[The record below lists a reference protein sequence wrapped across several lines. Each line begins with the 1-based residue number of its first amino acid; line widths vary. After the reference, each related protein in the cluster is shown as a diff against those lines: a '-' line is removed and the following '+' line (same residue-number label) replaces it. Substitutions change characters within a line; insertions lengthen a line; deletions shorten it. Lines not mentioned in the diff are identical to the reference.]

1 MISLDEVR
9 STIIETIKNLH
20 ATNYSTIPINY
31 PNKFVVDLENFAGA
45 FFVTVS
51 VNYGD
56 TLVATDITGTNAE
69 VYGTV
74 TVSTV
79 FKTNTGLNGTT
90 LYSNMLLGGLLFK
103 TISGV
108 NYVDM
113 KSVEINPYPG
123 YKGIANI
130 IRFMVI

>member
-9 STIIETIKNLH
+9 STVIETIKNLH
-20 ATNYSTIPINY
+20 VANYSAIPINY
-31 PNKFVVDLENFAGA
+31 PNKFVVDLENFAGT

-69 VYGTV
+69 VHGTV

-79 FKTNTGLNGTT
+79 FKANTGLNGTT

-103 TISGV
+103 TVSGV

-113 KSVEINPYPG
+113 KSVEISPYPG

-130 IRFMVI
+130 IRFMII

>member
-9 STIIETIKNLH
+9 STVIETIKNLH
-20 ATNYSTIPINY
+20 ITNYPTIPINY
-31 PNKFVVDLENFAGA
+31 PNKFVVDLENFAGT

-51 VNYGD
+51 VNYGG

-79 FKTNTGLNGTT
+79 FKTNTGKTGPRCTQICCLVGCC
-90 LYSNMLLGGLLFK
+90 LRLSVGL
-103 TISGV
+103 I
-108 NYVDM
+108 M
-113 KSVEINPYPG
+113 
-123 YKGIANI
+123 
-130 IRFMVI
+130 

>member
-20 ATNYSTIPINY
+20 AANYSAIPINY
-31 PNKFVVDLENFAGA
+31 PNKFVVDLENFTGT

-51 VNYGD
+51 VNYGG

-90 LYSNMLLGGLLFK
+90 LYSNMLLSSLLFK

>member
-9 STIIETIKNLH
+9 GTIIETIKGLH
-20 ATNYSTIPINY
+20 VANYSAIPINY
-31 PNKFVVDLENFAGA
+31 PNKFVVDLENFAGT

-56 TLVATDITGTNAE
+56 TLVATDITGDNAE
-69 VYGTV
+69 VHGTV

-130 IRFMVI
+130 IRFTVI

>member
-20 ATNYSTIPINY
+20 ATNYPTIPINY
-31 PNKFVVDLENFAGA
+31 PNKFVVDLENFSGT

-69 VYGTV
+69 VHGTV

-79 FKTNTGLNGTT
+79 FKANTGLNGTT
-90 LYSNMLLGGLLFK
+90 MYSNMLLG
-103 TISGV
+103 
-108 NYVDM
+108 
-113 KSVEINPYPG
+113 
-123 YKGIANI
+123 
-130 IRFMVI
+130 